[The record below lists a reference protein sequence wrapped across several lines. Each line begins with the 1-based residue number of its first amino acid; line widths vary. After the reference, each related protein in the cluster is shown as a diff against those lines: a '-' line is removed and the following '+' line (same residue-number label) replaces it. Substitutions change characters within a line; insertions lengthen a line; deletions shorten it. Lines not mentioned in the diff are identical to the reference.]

1 MQRKEF
7 LNKVQDYGGLEN
19 ADEALHMTEIFLS
32 TLGEW
37 LYRTEAHNMASQL
50 PKEFQKFPFKE
61 QDPEHTRAEVDSY
74 PLEEFYNRIK
84 GRADVTF
91 KEAVKIAKAVA
102 QALKE
107 AVSPGEIENV
117 LEELPDEFNELF
129 APQS

>member
-7 LNKVQDYGGLEN
+7 LNKVQDYGGLDST
-19 ADEALHMTEIFLS
+19 DEALQMTEIFLS

-37 LYRTEAHNMASQL
+37 LYRTEARKLAAQL
-50 PKEFQKFPFKE
+50 PKEFQDFPFKE
-61 QDPEHTRAEVDSY
+61 QDPERTRAEVAHY

-91 KEAVKIAKAVA
+91 KDAVRIAKAVA

-129 APQS
+129 ATQS